1 MREDIKRVFD
11 GIELSSEAKDTIFN
25 RCIEKKH
32 VRNIRIRYA
41 GQIAVAAIAAV
52 VLVFGSGTV
61 YAAVSLY
68 QAYMDKMSEEEITE
82 RYEAVQIGTKDAD
95 SFSRQLSEEERT
107 RLESLRLAYKAGE
120 RFPET
125 GLTLI
130 DSADRVENSDAVY
143 YDYVACIF
151 YLPEKA
157 LSDEQ
162 LLEIVDVW
170 EKANYSLGVRNGETE
185 QDKSGEEDILQDL
198 QKEMSRYQQEVVVT
212 DEQKVLNFV
221 EGMLSIPLFCGNEGE
236 FSLDNFEQKVTLYG
250 ETNKKYWVV
259 LENDAEKYSIFFT
272 TESTPDNLVVYSIHH
287 FDREK
292 ASEAGNKVETDR
304 NLLCSVA
311 LELPEYLSKYA
322 GMDTAVVRKEIY
334 GEHYLVLTDEA
345 GNRYRIG
352 INASDGTIGEF
363 LTYEAGKYGDADL
376 SGEIIN

>member
-1 MREDIKRVFD
+1 M
-11 GIELSSEAKDTIFN
+11 
-25 RCIEKKH
+25 
-32 VRNIRIRYA
+32 
-41 GQIAVAAIAAV
+41 
-52 VLVFGSGTV
+52 
-61 YAAVSLY
+61 
-68 QAYMDKMSEEEITE
+68 
-82 RYEAVQIGTKDAD
+82 
-95 SFSRQLSEEERT
+95 
-107 RLESLRLAYKAGE
+107 
-120 RFPET
+120 
-125 GLTLI
+125 I

-345 GNRYRIG
+345 GNRYRIE

-363 LTYEAGKYGDADL
+363 LTYEAGKYGDVDL

>member
-11 GIELSSEAKDTIFN
+11 GIELSSESKDTIFN

-345 GNRYRIG
+345 GNRYRIE

-363 LTYEAGKYGDADL
+363 LTYEAGKYGDVDL